1 MTNEQSDPDRTEP
14 EPLDPD
20 ELPLAYRQGSAI
32 EGFLPIAGFIVGE
45 QVGGRFLGEV
55 WGDRIAIV
63 AMTLGAAWSVIQR
76 QRRGQAI
83 GWWIP
88 SVFVYFLVRGIAG
101 LIWGEQVFLAFGIG
115 LKVFLGVA
123 ALVSVLI
130 GKAAAGLLAP
140 LVLPFDDDTK
150 AHPVFIST
158 MRNLTLAYAVYQL
171 VTVSFEIWLLGET
184 DSGTAFF
191 ILRTIAGT
199 AAGFVG
205 FLVALFY
212 TDRRLRR
219 IPGFGGVM
227 DMFEQ
232 IGLALEERARA
243 DKS

>member
-1 MTNEQSDPDRTEP
+1 MTQ
-14 EPLDPD
+14 EPLNPD

-32 EGFLPIAGFIVGE
+32 EGFLPIAGFIAGE
-45 QVGGRFLGEV
+45 QLGGRAFGEL
-55 WGDRIAIV
+55 WGDRIAII
-63 AMTLGAAWSVIQR
+63 AMTLGAAYSIIQR
-76 QRRGQAI
+76 QRRGQSI

-115 LKVFLGVA
+115 LKVALGVG

-140 LVLPFDDDTK
+140 LILPFDDDTQ
-150 AHPVFIST
+150 AHPVFIKT
-158 MRNLTLAYAVYQL
+158 MRNLTLAYSVYQL
-171 VTVSFEIWLLGET
+171 VTVGFEIWLLGET

-191 ILRTIAGT
+191 LLRTVAST
-199 AAGFVG
+199 ATGFVG
-205 FLVALFY
+205 FFIALFY
-212 TDRRLRR
+212 TDRSLRA

-232 IGLALEERARA
+232 IGLALEQRSAAE
-243 DKS
+243 KSGS